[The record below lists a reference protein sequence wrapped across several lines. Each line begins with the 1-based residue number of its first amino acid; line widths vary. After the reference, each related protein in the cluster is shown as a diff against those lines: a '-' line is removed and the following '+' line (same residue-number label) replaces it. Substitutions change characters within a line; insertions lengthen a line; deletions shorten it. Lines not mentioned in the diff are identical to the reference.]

1 MKQLEGKELKIR
13 ELEVRL
19 GSFDVL
25 LIEGKGSSDELMR
38 MELEQKDKELI
49 NIKKQLIQSLESQQI
64 SKVEFEKTRLKQSH

>member
-1 MKQLEGKELKIR
+1 MRQLEVKELKIR

-38 MELEQKDKELI
+38 MELEQKNKELI
-49 NIKKQLIQSLESQQI
+49 HIKKQLIQSLESQHI
-64 SKVEFEKTRLKQSH
+64 AKVEFEKTPLKQSH